1 MLREGR
7 ELSGVVQRSVADR
20 LEICLPR
27 CVKIQE
33 EGVSIP
39 GQAEKIGRKLK
50 ATMGRVR
57 AEGGLSPKALGS
69 SPGAQCPLD
78 VSMKPVALVLSHS
91 VSSV

>member
-1 MLREGR
+1 M
-7 ELSGVVQRSVADR
+7 VQRSMADR

-33 EGVSIP
+33 EGVSSIP

-50 ATMGRVR
+50 AMMGRVR

-69 SPGAQCPLD
+69 NRGAQCPLD
-78 VSMKPVALVLSHS
+78 VSM
-91 VSSV
+91 